1 MTADRRFVAENH
13 AERLRLQ
20 TLVTRLDDA
29 DLARP
34 MPAGWTV
41 AAVLAHLAFWDQ
53 RLLALLE
60 QCERTGNAAMPEALR
75 EADIDWINDAAKP
88 LMLALPP
95 RAAAHLAVS
104 IAEALDR
111 KLEALPDDF
120 LARNAAAGTPLNA
133 VRAHH
138 RRQHLDEIEGALRV
152 S

>member
-1 MTADRRFVAENH
+1 MTVDRRYVAENH
-13 AERLRLQ
+13 AERVRLQ

-29 DLARP
+29 ELARP

-41 AAVLAHLAFWDQ
+41 ASILAHLAFWDQ
-53 RLLALLE
+53 RLLVLLGH
-60 QCERTGNAAMPEALR
+60 CERTGSAALPEAVR
-75 EADIDWINDAAKP
+75 EADVDWINDAAKP

-104 IAEALDR
+104 IADALDG

-120 LARNAAAGTPLNA
+120 LARNAAAGTPLNLI
-133 VRAHH
+133 RAHH
-138 RRQHLDEIEGALRV
+138 RRQHLDEIERALRV